1 MHMHKNLT
9 LASGSQV
16 RAELLRG
23 AGLTFDVAVSGV
35 DEGVIKKTQTGT
47 PDELALKLAAA
58 KASAVERGGLVVGA
72 DQILMCEGRLF
83 DKPATMTAAREN
95 LKFFR
100 GRSHALISGTVLL
113 DNGTQTWSL
122 TQQVHLKMRD
132 FSDEFLDAYLEQAG
146 ENVLKSVGCYQLEGP
161 GIQLFEAVDGDYFAI
176 LGLPLLPLLAALR
189 ARDAVVS

>member
-35 DEGVIKKTQTGT
+35 DEGVIKKTHTGT

-122 TQQVHLKMRD
+122 TQQVHLKM
-132 FSDEFLDAYLEQAG
+132 
-146 ENVLKSVGCYQLEGP
+146 
-161 GIQLFEAVDGDYFAI
+161 
-176 LGLPLLPLLAALR
+176 
-189 ARDAVVS
+189 